1 MARILLLMP
10 AKAIMDIPRSSSVK
24 RKKLIRRAIFL
35 VLLGVAVLLTS
46 LGLSRLKPAAPAVE
60 ASTIWPDT
68 VKRGPMVRQVRGLGT
83 LVPKD
88 VLWIP
93 AVTSDRVERIL
104 MRPGAKVGPDTILL
118 VLSNPEL
125 ELQALD
131 AEYAVKAAEAEYNG
145 LKVRLESQ
153 QLTQQAELARI
164 QSEFYQSKLQ
174 ADRDE
179 MLAKEGLLADLTL
192 HLSRSTSEQLE
203 QRQRIEEKRLEIQA
217 KSNEAELA
225 VQRAQIDKL
234 RALAELRRSEVEAL
248 KVRAG
253 AAGVL
258 QELPVQV
265 GQQLAAGTIIAKVA
279 QPERLHAEL
288 KVPETQ
294 VKDVAIG
301 QPAQIDTR
309 NGIIPGTVSRIDPA
323 VREGT
328 VTVDVDLI
336 GELSPG
342 ARPDL
347 SVEGIIEIERLADV
361 VYVGRPAFGQP
372 NSTVG
377 MFRIEEDG
385 KTAVRVPVKLG
396 RSSVNTIE
404 IVEGL
409 KPGDRVILSDTSS
422 YDGYDRIRLK

>member
-1 MARILLLMP
+1 
-10 AKAIMDIPRSSSVK
+10 MDIPRSSSV
-24 RKKLIRRAIFL
+24 RRNKLIKRTIYV
-35 VLLGVAVLLTS
+35 VLLCAAILVTT
-46 LGLSRLKPAAPAVE
+46 LGLSRLKPAAPPVDG
-60 ASTIWPDT
+60 STIWPDT

-93 AVTSDRVERIL
+93 AVTSGRVERIL
-104 MRPGAKVGPDTILL
+104 MKPGAKVEPETVLL

-131 AEYAVKAAEAEYNG
+131 TEYQVKAAEAQFNG
-145 LKVRLESQ
+145 LEVQLESE
-153 QLTQQAELARI
+153 QLTQQAEVARI
-164 QSEFYQSKLQ
+164 QSDYHKSKLQ

-179 MLAKEGLLADLTL
+179 LLAKEGLLADLNL
-192 HLSRSTSEQLE
+192 RLSKSTSEQLG
-203 QRQRIEEKRLEIQA
+203 QRQTIEEKRLQIQA
-217 KSNEAELA
+217 KSNEAQLL
-225 VQRAQIDKL
+225 VQRAEIDKV
-234 RALAELRRSEVEAL
+234 RALARLRQSEVEAL

-279 QPERLHAEL
+279 QPERLQAEL

-301 QPAQIDTR
+301 QPVQIDTR
-309 NGIIPGTVSRIDPA
+309 NGVIPGEVARIDPA

-328 VTVDVDLI
+328 VTVDVALT
-336 GELSPG
+336 GELPPG

-361 VYVGRPAFGQP
+361 IYVGRPAFGQP

-377 MFRIEEDG
+377 MFRIEKDG
-385 KTAVRVPVKLG
+385 KTAIRVQVKLG

-409 KPGDRVILSDTSS
+409 NPGDRVILSDTSS
-422 YDGYDRIRLK
+422 YDAYDRIELR

>member
-1 MARILLLMP
+1 MM
-10 AKAIMDIPRSSSVK
+10 AIMDIPRSSSV
-24 RKKLIRRAIFL
+24 RRNKLIRRTIYG
-35 VLLGVAVLLTS
+35 VLLCAAILVTT
-46 LGLSRLKPAAPAVE
+46 LGLSRLKPAAPPID
-60 ASTIWPDT
+60 ASTVWPDT

-93 AVTSDRVERIL
+93 AVTTGRVERIL
-104 MRPGAKVGPDTILL
+104 MRPGEGAKVTPDTVLL

-131 AEYAVKAAEAEYNG
+131 AEYQVKAAQAEYAD
-145 LKVRLESQ
+145 LEVRLESQ
-153 QLTQQAELARI
+153 QLTQQAEVARI
-164 QSEFYQSKLQ
+164 ESDYQQSKLK

-179 MLAKEGLLADLTL
+179 LLAKEGLTADLSL
-192 HLSRSTSEQLE
+192 RLSKATTEQLG
-203 QRQRIEEKRLEIQA
+203 QRHAIEEKRLDIQA
-217 KSNEAELA
+217 KSNEAQLA

-234 RALAELRRSEVEAL
+234 AALAKLRRNQVEAL

-265 GQQLAAGTIIAKVA
+265 GQQLAAGSIIAKVA
-279 QPERLHAEL
+279 QPEHLQAEL

-294 VKDVAIG
+294 VKDVALG
-301 QPAQIDTR
+301 QPVQVDTR
-309 NGIIPGTVSRIDPA
+309 NGVIPGRVSRIDPA

-328 VTVDVDLI
+328 VTVEVALE
-336 GELSPG
+336 GALPPG

-347 SVEGIIEIERLADV
+347 SVEGIIEIERLTDV
-361 VYVGRPAFGQP
+361 VFMGRPAFGQP

-377 MFRIEEDG
+377 MFRIEKDG
-385 KTAVRVPVKLG
+385 KTAVRVTVKLG

-404 IVEGL
+404 VVDGL

-422 YDGYDRIRLK
+422 YDSYDRIELR

>member
-1 MARILLLMP
+1 MT
-10 AKAIMDIPRSSSVK
+10 AIMDIPRSSSVK
-24 RKKLIRRAIFL
+24 RNKLIKRAIYA
-35 VLLGVAVLLTS
+35 VIACVAILLTT
-46 LGLSRLKPAAPAVE
+46 LGLSRLKPAAPPID
-60 ASTIWPDT
+60 ASTVWPDT

-93 AVTSDRVERIL
+93 AVTPGRVERIL
-104 MRPGAKVGPDTILL
+104 MRPGAKVEPNTVLL

-125 ELQALD
+125 ELEALD
-131 AEYAVKAAEAEYNG
+131 AEYAVKAALAEYAD
-145 LKVRLESQ
+145 LEVQLESQ
-153 QLTQQAELARI
+153 TLTQQAEVARI
-164 QSEFYQSKLQ
+164 QSDYQQAKLK

-179 MLAKEGLLADLTL
+179 LLAKEGLAADLNL
-192 HLSRSTSEQLE
+192 RLSKATAEQLG
-203 QRQRIEEKRLEIQA
+203 QRHSIEEKRLDIQS
-217 KSNEAELA
+217 KSNEAQLA

-234 RALAELRRSEVEAL
+234 EALAKLRRNEVEAL
-248 KVRAG
+248 QVRAG

-279 QPERLHAEL
+279 QPERLQAEL

-301 QPAQIDTR
+301 QPVQVDTR
-309 NGIIPGTVSRIDPA
+309 NGVIPGTVARIDPA

-328 VTVDVDLI
+328 VTVDVALE
-336 GELSPG
+336 GALPPG

-347 SVEGIIEIERLADV
+347 SVEGIIEIERLTDV
-361 VYVGRPAFGQP
+361 VYMGRPAFGQP

-377 MFRIEEDG
+377 MFRIEKDG
-385 KTAVRVPVKLG
+385 KTALRVSVKLG

-404 IVEGL
+404 VVEGL
-409 KPGDRVILSDTSS
+409 NPGDRVILSDTSS
-422 YDGYDRIRLK
+422 YDAYDRIELR

>member
-1 MARILLLMP
+1 LI
-10 AKAIMDIPRSSSVK
+10 K
-24 RKKLIRRAIFL
+24 RTIYV
-35 VLLGVAVLLTS
+35 VLLCAAILVTT
-46 LGLSRLKPAAPAVE
+46 LGLSRLKPAAPPVDG
-60 ASTIWPDT
+60 STIWPDT

-93 AVTSDRVERIL
+93 AVTSGRVERIL
-104 MRPGAKVGPDTILL
+104 MKPGAKVEPETVLL

-131 AEYAVKAAEAEYNG
+131 TEYQVKAAEAQFNG
-145 LKVRLESQ
+145 LEVQLESE
-153 QLTQQAELARI
+153 QLTQQAEVARI
-164 QSEFYQSKLQ
+164 QSDYHKSKLQ

-179 MLAKEGLLADLTL
+179 LLAKEGLLADLNL
-192 HLSRSTSEQLE
+192 RLSKSTSEQLG
-203 QRQRIEEKRLEIQA
+203 QRQTIEEKRLQIQA
-217 KSNEAELA
+217 KSNEAQLL
-225 VQRAQIDKL
+225 VQRAEIDKV
-234 RALAELRRSEVEAL
+234 RALARLRQSEVEAL

-279 QPERLHAEL
+279 QPERLQAEL

-301 QPAQIDTR
+301 QPVQIDTR
-309 NGIIPGTVSRIDPA
+309 NGVIPGEVARIDPA

-328 VTVDVDLI
+328 VTVDVALT
-336 GELSPG
+336 GELPPG

-361 VYVGRPAFGQP
+361 IYVGRPAFGQP

-377 MFRIEEDG
+377 MFRIEKDG
-385 KTAVRVPVKLG
+385 KTAIRVQVKLG

-409 KPGDRVILSDTSS
+409 NPGDRVILSDTSS
-422 YDGYDRIRLK
+422 YDAYDRIELR

>member
-1 MARILLLMP
+1 MMAN
-10 AKAIMDIPRSSSVK
+10 MDIPRGSSV
-24 RKKLIRRAIFL
+24 RRNKLIKKAIY
-35 VLLGVAVLLTS
+35 AVLVCAAILVTT
-46 LGLSRLKPAAPAVE
+46 LGLSRLKPAAPPID
-60 ASTIWPDT
+60 ASTVWPDT
-68 VKRGPMVRQVRGLGT
+68 VKRGPMIRQVRGLGT

-93 AVTSDRVERIL
+93 AVTQGRVARIL
-104 MRPGAKVGPDTILL
+104 MRPGAKVEPDTVLL
-118 VLSNPEL
+118 VLNNPEL

-131 AEYAVKAAEAEYNG
+131 AEYQVKAAEAEYAD
-145 LKVRLESQ
+145 LAVRLESQ
-153 QLTQQAELARI
+153 RLTQQAEVARI
-164 QSEFYQSKLQ
+164 QSEYQQSKLR

-179 MLAKEGLLADLTL
+179 LLAKEGLAADLDVR
-192 HLSRSTSEQLE
+192 LSKSTAEQLG
-203 QRQRIEEKRLEIQA
+203 QRHVIEEKRLEIQA
-217 KSNEAELA
+217 KSNEAQLA

-234 RALAELRRSEVEAL
+234 TALAKLRRNEVEAL
-248 KVRAG
+248 RVRAG

-279 QPERLHAEL
+279 QPEHLQAEL

-294 VKDVAIG
+294 VKDVKIG
-301 QPAQIDTR
+301 QPVQVDTR
-309 NGIIPGTVSRIDPA
+309 NGVIPGSVSRIDPA

-328 VTVDVDLI
+328 VTVDVALEGALPD
-336 GELSPG
+336 G

-347 SVEGIIEIERLADV
+347 SVEGIIEVERLTDV
-361 VYVGRPAFGQP
+361 VYMGRPAFGQP

-377 MFRIEEDG
+377 MFRIEKDG
-385 KTAVRVPVKLG
+385 KTALRVTVKLG

-404 IVEGL
+404 VVEGL

-422 YDGYDRIRLK
+422 YDSYDRIELR

>member
-1 MARILLLMP
+1 MM
-10 AKAIMDIPRSSSVK
+10 AIMDIPRSSSVK
-24 RKKLIRRAIFL
+24 RNRLIKRIVYGILLCAAIL
-35 VLLGVAVLLTS
+35 VTT
-46 LGLSRLKPAAPAVE
+46 LGLSRLKPAAPPID
-60 ASTIWPDT
+60 ASNVWPDT

-93 AVTSDRVERIL
+93 AVTSGRVERIL
-104 MRPGAKVGPDTILL
+104 MRPGAKVEPGTVLL
-118 VLSNPEL
+118 VLNNPEL

-131 AEYAVKAAEAEYNG
+131 AEYQVKAAQAKYADLE
-145 LKVRLESQ
+145 VQLESQ
-153 QLTQQAELARI
+153 RLTQQAEVARI
-164 QSEFYQSKLQ
+164 ESDYQQQKLR

-179 MLAKEGLLADLTL
+179 LLAKEGLTADLNL
-192 HLSRSTSEQLE
+192 RLSQSTAEQLG
-203 QRQRIEEKRLEIQA
+203 QRHKIEVKRLDIQA
-217 KSNEAELA
+217 KSNEAQLA
-225 VQRAQIDKL
+225 VQRAEIDKL
-234 RALAELRRSEVEAL
+234 VALAQLRRNEVEAL

-279 QPERLHAEL
+279 QPEHLQAEL

-294 VKDVAIG
+294 VKDVKIG
-301 QPAQIDTR
+301 QPVQVDTR
-309 NGIIPGTVSRIDPA
+309 NGVIPGSVSRIDPA

-328 VTVDVDLI
+328 VTVDVALEGALPD
-336 GELSPG
+336 G

-347 SVEGIIEIERLADV
+347 SVEGIIEIERLTDV
-361 VYVGRPAFGQP
+361 VYMGRPAFGQP

-377 MFRIEEDG
+377 MFRIEKDG
-385 KTAVRVPVKLG
+385 KTASRVTVKLG

-404 IVEGL
+404 VVEGL

-422 YDGYDRIRLK
+422 YDSYDRIELR

>member
-1 MARILLLMP
+1 MLPTM
-10 AKAIMDIPRSSSVK
+10 AIMDIPRSASVK
-24 RKKLIRRAIFL
+24 RNKLIRRIIYV
-35 VLLGVAVLLTS
+35 VLLCVAGLVTT
-46 LGLSRLKPAAPAVE
+46 LGLSRLKPAAPPID
-60 ASTIWPDT
+60 ASTVWPDT

-83 LVPKD
+83 LMPKD

-93 AVTSDRVERIL
+93 AVTSGRVERIL
-104 MRPGAKVGPDTILL
+104 MKPGAKVAPDTVLL
-118 VLSNPEL
+118 ILSNPEL

-131 AEYAVKAAEAEYNG
+131 AEYQVKAAEAEYAD
-145 LKVRLESQ
+145 LEVRLESQ
-153 QLTQQAELARI
+153 RLTQQAEVARI
-164 QSEFYQSKLQ
+164 HSDYQQSKLK

-179 MLAKEGLLADLTL
+179 LLAKEGLAADLDL
-192 HLSRSTSEQLE
+192 RLSKSTTEQLG
-203 QRQRIEEKRLEIQA
+203 QRHTIEKKRLEIQA
-217 KSNEAELA
+217 KSNEAQLA

-234 RALAELRRSEVEAL
+234 AALAKLRRNEVEAL

-253 AAGVL
+253 ARGVL

-265 GQQLAAGTIIAKVA
+265 GQQLAAGSIIAKVA
-279 QPERLHAEL
+279 QPERLQAEL

-301 QPAQIDTR
+301 QPVQVDTR
-309 NGIIPGTVSRIDPA
+309 NGIIPGTVARIDPA

-328 VTVDVDLI
+328 VTVDVDLE
-336 GELSPG
+336 GPLPPG

-377 MFRIEEDG
+377 MFRIEKDG
-385 KTAVRVPVKLG
+385 KTAVRVTVKLG

-404 IVEGL
+404 VVEGL

-422 YDGYDRIRLK
+422 YDSYDRIELR